1 MITAGGR
8 QFADT
13 RPGGGRRMQP
23 SSQLAKPL
31 PAVRKSLLQ
40 QAGIAFRVAIHLGA
54 SPDRVG
60 IVWHW
65 QDTRTGSPGSGEE
78 ALKCNPLIKYAYD
91 NAFLEARGAT
101 QGDATANER
110 PLQCPPFSGS

>member
-13 RPGGGRRMQP
+13 RRGGGRRMQP
-23 SSQLAKPL
+23 SNQLAKPL

-54 SPDRVG
+54 SLDRVG
-60 IVWHW
+60 ICVAW
-65 QDTRTGSPGSGEE
+65 QDTLVP
-78 ALKCNPLIKYAYD
+78 D
-91 NAFLEARGAT
+91 
-101 QGDATANER
+101 
-110 PLQCPPFSGS
+110 PPVQEKKH

>member
-8 QFADT
+8 QFALT
-13 RPGGGRRMQP
+13 PGGGGRRMQL
-23 SSQLAKPL
+23 SNQLAKPL

-40 QAGIAFRVAIHLGA
+40 QADIAFRVAIHLGA
-54 SPDRVG
+54 SPGRVA
-60 IVWHW
+60 W

-78 ALKCNPLIKYAYD
+78 ALKCNPLIKYAY
-91 NAFLEARGAT
+91 AFLEARGAT

-110 PLQCPPFSGS
+110 PLQCCPLVDHDSE

>member
-1 MITAGGR
+1 
-8 QFADT
+8 
-13 RPGGGRRMQP
+13 MQP
-23 SSQLAKPL
+23 RNQLAKPL

-40 QAGIAFRVAIHLGA
+40 QAGIAFRVAIRLGA

-60 IVWHW
+60 ICVAW
-65 QDTRTGSPGSGEE
+65 QDTRTGSPGSGE
-78 ALKCNPLIKYAYD
+78 ALKRNPLIKYAYD

-110 PLQCPPFSGS
+110 PLQCHPLVDHDSKQIYASLDR